1 MSIIIVLIVSCTR
14 ASEKGLCHRTI
25 VLGGFGTNTPVRGA
39 CWQFLGLL
47 GQDRH
52 IFTHKRAFRAGKR
65 QIKAVHFFGHEK
77 RAGYQYETTAL
88 YESI

>member
-1 MSIIIVLIVSCTR
+1 MPIIIVLIVSYAR
-14 ASEKGLCHRTI
+14 ASEKGLCHRPI

-52 IFTHKRAFRAGKR
+52 ILPIKGLFGRKR

>member
-1 MSIIIVLIVSCTR
+1 MPIIIVLIVSYAR
-14 ASEKGLCHRTI
+14 ASEKGLCHRPI

-52 IFTHKRAFRAGKR
+52 ILPIKGLLEQEKGK
-65 QIKAVHFFGHEK
+65 
-77 RAGYQYETTAL
+77 
-88 YESI
+88 